1 MQNDKSNIMQKSHPA
16 GDHSKSGHPAGGH
29 PKGEKVTI

>member
-16 GDHSKSGHPAGGH
+16 GGH
-29 PKGEKVTI
+29 PKGEKILPCDWSPEG